1 MKRLTLLSRNDLDMI
16 HSQSIEILEKIGVA
30 VKSEEAS
37 KTLVDSGAEIDRNRG
52 TVRIPSTLVQEAI
65 KNAPKEIILC
75 GRNPRHDISLEAGL
89 VHFGPGLNAQQVLDL
104 ETGERRFSTK
114 EDVARLAR
122 LADALPNIDFVM
134 PLGSALDK
142 PESSQD
148 SHELEALLN
157 NTEKPIICWA
167 EDGKTLLRVAA
178 AAAGGMDELRK
189 RPIVAMCG
197 LTASPLQHDKTYVEN
212 LIEFAKAGIPTVYG
226 SCFQLGATSPIT
238 VAGSL
243 TQVNA
248 EVLSGLVI
256 AQLTRKGTPFIYGC
270 MGSMLDQYTYV
281 MAHGAPELTL
291 VNAGATDLASH
302 YGLAHF
308 GAGGCTDSKL
318 VDEQAVGEAT
328 ETTFVA
334 GLCGTPLVHGIGYI
348 ESSLTA
354 SYEMTVIT
362 DEIVGMVKRTLV
374 NEVVSPETISIET
387 IERVG
392 PGGSFL
398 ATPHTLKY
406 AGQHFRA
413 SLMDRTR
420 FDAWQKDGAKR
431 LATRARENAQRI
443 LATHHPE
450 ALPKDIA
457 ATIRTI
463 VENDQATLAE

>member
-1 MKRLTLLSRNDLDMI
+1 MKRLMLLSRNDLDMI
-16 HSQSIEILEKIGVA
+16 HSKSIEILERIGVA
-30 VKSEEAS
+30 VKSEQAS
-37 KTLVDSGAEIDRNRG
+37 KILVDSGAEIDRDHG
-52 TVRIPSTLVQEAI
+52 TVKIPSALVEEAI
-65 KNAPKEIILC
+65 KNAPKEITLC
-75 GRNPRHDISLEAGL
+75 GRNPRYDISLERG
-89 VHFGPGLNAQQVLDL
+89 VVRFGPGLNAQQVLDL

-122 LADALPNIDFVM
+122 LADALPNVDFVM

-142 PESSQD
+142 PENSQD
-148 SHELEALLN
+148 RHELEALLN

-178 AAAGGMDELRK
+178 TAAGGLEELRK
-189 RPIVAMCG
+189 RPIVAMCA
-197 LTASPLQHDKTYVEN
+197 LTASPLQHDKRYVAN
-212 LIEFAKAGIPTVYG
+212 LIEFANAGIPAVYG

-243 TQVNA
+243 TQINA

-291 VNAGATDLASH
+291 VNAGATDLATY

-334 GLCGTPLVHGIGYI
+334 GLCGTPLVHGMGYI

-354 SYEMTVIT
+354 SYEMMVIT
-362 DEIVGMVKRTLV
+362 DEIAGMVKRTLV
-374 NEVVSPETISIET
+374 NEVVSPETISLET

-406 AGQHFRA
+406 VSQHFRA
-413 SLMDRTR
+413 TLMDRRR
-420 FDAWQKDGAKR
+420 FDEWQKDGAKS
-431 LATRARENAQRI
+431 LASRAGENAKMI
-443 LATHHPE
+443 LATHHAEP
-450 ALPKDIA
+450 LPRDIA
-457 ATIRTI
+457 ATIRSI
-463 VENDQATLAE
+463 VENGQVGPS